1 MKKTIAIALVLV
13 MLAALLAGCSGGK
26 DKYAAAGEYICTSMT
41 TVGLTMDPTML
52 GMEITLTLN
61 DDGTGVL
68 HYVDDEAGRQLL
80 WSQDGNTLTLT
91 IEGDS
96 AEASA
101 TDDSVTLKIVDD
113 AGEVEFIFTKR

>member
-26 DKYAAAGEYICTSMT
+26 NKYAAAGEYICTSMT

-61 DDGTGVL
+61 DDGSGTLDLFGETMQAKW
-68 HYVDDEAGRQLL
+68 EASSNPEGKI
-80 WSQDGNTLTLT
+80 TLNGSEAKIKLTDSDLT
-91 IEGDS
+91 IEDS
-96 AEASA
+96 TGASM
-101 TDDSVTLKIVDD
+101 T
-113 AGEVEFIFTKR
+113 FKRPS